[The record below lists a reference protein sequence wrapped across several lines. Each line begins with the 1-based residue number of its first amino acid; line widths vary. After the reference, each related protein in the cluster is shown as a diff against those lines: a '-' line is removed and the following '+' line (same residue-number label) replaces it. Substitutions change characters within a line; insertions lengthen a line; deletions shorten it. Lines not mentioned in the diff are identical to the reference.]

1 MVERAQQFE
10 PGARRRFGRAGS
22 LAWLFP
28 ALALLLPS
36 LSAAQ
41 SGHYRAPGG
50 VEARWSINPHH
61 ALIWNGEPYVPFG
74 ARIGASELEI
84 RAAKAAGLQDVV
96 VDCPPHPELL
106 RATVSLLEREEMRYL
121 IAISGVPSAS
131 SGILVEPQSNRI
143 AGLTEKR
150 TLRFRIP
157 GAEEALV
164 VLAVRRDGYVQ
175 NVQRVR
181 AREGQFAVE
190 VAPPN
195 ELEHVAM
202 IYPVTSSHARLG
214 IGEDFDHHRDALLA
228 ALGQAGFGKGLR
240 GFVNPLGAIPQPPG
254 ARSFLPT
261 GKVFQFEFSAYL
273 SKLYRSPETCMR
285 SWGMA
290 AAEAR
295 DFDQLARLVP
305 LWNGSRGVESLWDP
319 RNDKL
324 YPVEMRRSTIWRD
337 LNAALAAA
345 ETRRTERLI
354 ASLKRIADV
363 PVLQEWSGWSPI
375 YEGAPN
381 GLDGLA
387 TRTSGASPSLLADT
401 AARAASSLMR
411 WSRGGW
417 FLATSVDMGS
427 VPDAASQLGPVL
439 DDLASLGVRGAFLQS
454 AGRPLLSALAQAAPS
469 RSPASLASH
478 SPRPIFFPESATNPA
493 TAMRLPAGAWWLPA
507 PSSGNR
513 VDLGSGFH
521 AYRIEDAAGSR
532 FVLWSR
538 SGRARVKLLLNA
550 PKDAL
555 FQTVDGSDPNPRAGR
570 DSVEVQ
576 ITELPLIISGV
587 GELPIPEASLTELVA
602 RFEAMIAE
610 ADSRNVDTTE
620 ERFLFRD
627 YLSGLTRNPG
637 GNYSSLLAVSR
648 RLASK
653 LARYL
658 WIEAEATRNSSFS
671 EIVST
676 PGLSG
681 DNAIALR
688 TQLVTSDGDYFCE
701 YQVQPRSEQEVE
713 CWIAARIPPSER
725 PLVRIEIGGQVLRIQ
740 GDPVSGYGP
749 GYAWFPLGKTRMA
762 REQTTVTL
770 RVAASEGAD
779 LAVDAILFYPGA
791 FKPEGVR
798 LPDPVAFRPG

>member
-1 MVERAQQFE
+1 
-10 PGARRRFGRAGS
+10 
-22 LAWLFP
+22 
-28 ALALLLPS
+28 
-36 LSAAQ
+36 
-41 SGHYRAPGG
+41 
-50 VEARWSINPHH
+50 
-61 ALIWNGEPYVPFG
+61 
-74 ARIGASELEI
+74 
-84 RAAKAAGLQDVV
+84 
-96 VDCPPHPELL
+96 
-106 RATVSLLEREEMRYL
+106 
-121 IAISGVPSAS
+121 
-131 SGILVEPQSNRI
+131 
-143 AGLTEKR
+143 
-150 TLRFRIP
+150 
-157 GAEEALV
+157 
-164 VLAVRRDGYVQ
+164 
-175 NVQRVR
+175 
-181 AREGQFAVE
+181 
-190 VAPPN
+190 
-195 ELEHVAM
+195 
-202 IYPVTSSHARLG
+202 
-214 IGEDFDHHRDALLA
+214 
-228 ALGQAGFGKGLR
+228 
-240 GFVNPLGAIPQPPG
+240 
-254 ARSFLPT
+254 
-261 GKVFQFEFSAYL
+261 
-273 SKLYRSPETCMR
+273 
-285 SWGMA
+285 
-290 AAEAR
+290 
-295 DFDQLARLVP
+295 
-305 LWNGSRGVESLWDP
+305 
-319 RNDKL
+319 
-324 YPVEMRRSTIWRD
+324 
-337 LNAALAAA
+337 
-345 ETRRTERLI
+345 
-354 ASLKRIADV
+354 
-363 PVLQEWSGWSPI
+363 
-375 YEGAPN
+375 
-381 GLDGLA
+381 
-387 TRTSGASPSLLADT
+387 
-401 AARAASSLMR
+401 
-411 WSRGGW
+411 
-417 FLATSVDMGS
+417 
-427 VPDAASQLGPVL
+427 
-439 DDLASLGVRGAFLQS
+439 
-454 AGRPLLSALAQAAPS
+454 
-469 RSPASLASH
+469 
-478 SPRPIFFPESATNPA
+478 
-493 TAMRLPAGAWWLPA
+493 
-507 PSSGNR
+507 
-513 VDLGSGFH
+513 
-521 AYRIEDAAGSR
+521 
-532 FVLWSR
+532 
-538 SGRARVKLLLNA
+538 VKLLLNA